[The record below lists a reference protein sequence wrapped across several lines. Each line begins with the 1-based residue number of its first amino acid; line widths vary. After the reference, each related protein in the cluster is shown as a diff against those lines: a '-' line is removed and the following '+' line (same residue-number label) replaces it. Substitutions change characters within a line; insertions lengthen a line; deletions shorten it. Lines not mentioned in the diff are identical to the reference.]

1 MQFCGIS
8 RSSRVL
14 SSINHHGGLGIENTE
29 AHKNNHRHIFS
40 LARLFSPFSPSGLC
54 LKLQPLINC
63 FLLLLTGLGTMGQN
77 RRLTCL
83 FFKFN
88 GIKCETAW
96 PPFDTNCLVGF
107 IVVLINCP
115 VEVVLY
121 SVVYYVI
128 RLKPKSKKYILVSV

>member
-1 MQFCGIS
+1 MTHTPGP
-8 RSSRVL
+8 
-14 SSINHHGGLGIENTE
+14 
-29 AHKNNHRHIFS
+29 
-40 LARLFSPFSPSGLC
+40 PFEH
-54 LKLQPLINC
+54 LKLRPLIHC

-96 PPFDTNCLVGF
+96 PPFATNCLVGF

-115 VEVVLY
+115 VVVVGSIY

-128 RLKPKSKKYILVSV
+128 RPKPKSKKYILVSV

>member
-1 MQFCGIS
+1 MTHTPGPPF
-8 RSSRVL
+8 
-14 SSINHHGGLGIENTE
+14 EN
-29 AHKNNHRHIFS
+29 
-40 LARLFSPFSPSGLC
+40 

-96 PPFDTNCLVGF
+96 PPFATNCLVGF

-115 VEVVLY
+115 VV
-121 SVVYYVI
+121 VVYIQSCTMLYGSSQKVRNI
-128 RLKPKSKKYILVSV
+128 SW